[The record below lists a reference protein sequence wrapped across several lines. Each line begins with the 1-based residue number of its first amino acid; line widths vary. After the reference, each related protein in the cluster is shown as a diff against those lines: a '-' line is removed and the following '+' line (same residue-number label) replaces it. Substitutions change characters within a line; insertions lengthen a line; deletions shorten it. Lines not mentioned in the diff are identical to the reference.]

1 MSQQNNQTFNL
12 IKELGLKQLSEKEQK
27 ELLEKMGKVVY
38 ERILIKVIKKLTDE
52 EASKLTELLKEKKIE
67 EFGKY
72 LDEKV
77 PNSAS
82 IMKEEVEKYRKEI
95 IEAIKE

>member
-1 MSQQNNQTFNL
+1 M
-12 IKELGLKQLSEKEQK
+12 GLEQLPEEEQK
-27 ELLEKMGKVVY
+27 ELLEKMGKVVF

-52 EASKLTELLKEKKIE
+52 QASHLTKLLKEKKME

-77 PNSAS
+77 PDSAS
-82 IMKEEVEKYRKEI
+82 IMKEEVEKYRKEM
-95 IEAIKE
+95 IETVEE

>member
-1 MSQQNNQTFNL
+1 MSQNNQQTFNL
-12 IKELGLKQLSEKEQK
+12 IKELGLEKLPEKEQK

-38 ERILIKVIKKLTDE
+38 EKILIKVIEKLTDD
-52 EASKLTELLKEKKIE
+52 EASKLTELLEEKKIE

-77 PNSAS
+77 PDSGS
-82 IMKEEVEKYRKEI
+82 IIKEEVEKFREKM
-95 IEAIKE
+95 IEAVEK